1 MKRMFAAA
9 LALGAV
15 ASVWAQDMGRVLSST
30 PVVQQIAVPRQVC
43 SNEQIS
49 YQGPNS
55 GAGALIGAIAGGA
68 LGNAAGGQGA
78 GRAAATAIGM
88 VGGAVLGDRLE
99 GPAPER
105 TEIVQRCGV
114 QNFFENRTVG
124 YNVVYEF
131 GGRQYS
137 VQMPNDPGP
146 TIAVQVSP
154 VGGGFAPQAPPL
166 AVVVQPATR
175 YVTVPTVRSYY
186 SPFYFSPIA
195 VPFGFYGPGQAYG
208 QGQGQGHG
216 QGHFR
221 GHERSHW

>member
-1 MKRMFAAA
+1 MKRVIAAA
-9 LALGAV
+9 LGLSALTHV
-15 ASVWAQDMGRVLSST
+15 LAQDMGRVLSST
-30 PVVQQIAVPRQVC
+30 PVVQQVAVPRQVC

-88 VGGAVLGDRLE
+88 VGGAVLGDRFE

-114 QNFFENRTVG
+114 QNFYENRTVG

-137 VQMPNDPGP
+137 VHMPNDPGP
-146 TIAVQVSP
+146 TIAVQVAP
-154 VGGGFAPQAPPL
+154 LGMGLAPQAPPV
-166 AVVVQPATR
+166 AVMVQPTTT
-175 YVTVPTVRSYY
+175 YITVPVARTYY
-186 SPFYFSPIA
+186 SPIYYPPVF
-195 VPFGFYGPGQAYG
+195 VPFGFYG
-208 QGQGQGHG
+208 QGHR
-216 QGHFR
+216 HFR

>member
-1 MKRMFAAA
+1 MKRWIAAA
-9 LALGAV
+9 LGLGAL
-15 ASVWAQDMGRVLSST
+15 SSLWAQEVGRVLSSV
-30 PVVQQIAVPRQVC
+30 PVVQQVAMPRQVC
-43 SNEQIS
+43 TNEQMS

-68 LGNAAGGQGA
+68 LGNAAGGHGA

-99 GPAPER
+99 GPAPDRME
-105 TEIVQRCGV
+105 TVQRCSV
-114 QNFFENRTVG
+114 QTFYENRTVG

-154 VGGGFAPQAPPL
+154 VGGVAMTQAPP
-166 AVVVQPATR
+166 VSYVVQPRT
-175 YVTVPTVRSYY
+175 TFIQVPVARSYY
-186 SPFYFSPIA
+186 SPFYSPP
-195 VPFGFYGPGQAYG
+195 VVFPFAAH
-208 QGQGQGHG
+208 GHRHG
-216 QGHFR
+216 HGHFR
-221 GHERSHW
+221 EHQRSPW

>member
-1 MKRMFAAA
+1 MKRMIAAA
-9 LALGAV
+9 LGLCALPG
-15 ASVWAQDMGRVLSST
+15 VWAQDMGRVLSST
-30 PVVQQIAVPRQVC
+30 PVVQQVAMPRQVC

-68 LGNAAGGQGA
+68 LGNATGGRGA

-105 TEIVQRCGV
+105 SEIVQRCGV
-114 QNFFENRTVG
+114 QNFYENRTVG

-131 GGRQYS
+131 GGRQYA

-146 TIAVQVSP
+146 TIAIQVSP
-154 VGGGFAPQAPPL
+154 LGGGLAPQAPPV
-166 AVVVQPATR
+166 AFVEQPATN
-175 YVTVPTVRSYY
+175 YVTVPVARTYY
-186 SPFYFSPIA
+186 RPFYYPPVI
-195 VPFGFYGPGQAYG
+195 VPFGFYGQGYG
-208 QGQGQGHG
+208 H
-216 QGHFR
+216 GHFR
-221 GHERSHW
+221 ENERSHW